1 MTLSND
7 RHLQTQ
13 YVLPGIV
20 CFQCDTGSGVG
31 TDSTF
36 LLDQVPVDRIVG
48 NIVQGVLV
56 IFESDEVLGNTNH
69 DFSCS
74 VDGATVSSFVLLR
87 GVLCPRNYW
96 CMLMYV
102 YLGSFMCDVLACIHV
117 HLCVRTS
124 E

>member
-1 MTLSND
+1 M
-7 RHLQTQ
+7 
-13 YVLPGIV
+13 
-20 CFQCDTGSGVG
+20 
-31 TDSTF
+31 
-36 LLDQVPVDRIVG
+36 PVDRIVG

-96 CMLMYV
+96 CMLNVCVLRIFYV
-102 YLGSFMCDVLACIHV
+102 
-117 HLCVRTS
+117 
-124 E
+124 